1 VLKPSRFWIRRGT
14 ESFVSLCKWTD
25 SSRDTTR
32 KGQQQQMLLSRMHCS
47 IWGADVLLHLYQH
60 HPRQLAAQQPFVW

>member
-25 SSRDTTR
+25 SSKDTSR
-32 KGQQQQMLLSRMHCS
+32 QGQQQQMLRGRMPRF
-47 IWGADVLLHLYQH
+47 WGADVLLHLYQH
-60 HPRQLAAQQPFVW
+60 HPRQLVAQQPFVW